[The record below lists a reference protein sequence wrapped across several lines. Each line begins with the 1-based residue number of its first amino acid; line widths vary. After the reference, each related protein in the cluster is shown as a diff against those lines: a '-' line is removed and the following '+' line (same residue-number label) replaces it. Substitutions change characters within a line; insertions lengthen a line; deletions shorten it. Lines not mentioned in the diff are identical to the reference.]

1 MANANESTPE
11 QKQTILLML
20 KIDLGVTTTAY
31 DSRFLQLISAAE
43 GYIKAEGAIL
53 DLESVDD
60 MQLVKMYADYLWR
73 RRDSQT
79 GMPRMLRFALNNKV
93 LGQKAGEGNG

>member
-1 MANANESTPE
+1 MANANEITPE
-11 QKQTILLML
+11 QTILLML
-20 KIDLGVTTTAY
+20 KTDLGVTTTAY

-43 GYIKAEGAIL
+43 GYIEAEGATL
-53 DLESVDD
+53 NLESVDD

-73 RRDSQT
+73 RRDSQA
-79 GMPRMLRFALNNKV
+79 GMPRMLRFALNNRV